1 MKQEKPRI
9 KKETRAAA
17 RVQPS
22 VEATAAID
30 AKIAQAKALPGE
42 VSERSR
48 LEMHP
53 TSLMNRFSA
62 DDIL

>member
-1 MKQEKPRI
+1 MCQPFPSNTAGGRPLAREPRCDEKREDT
-9 KKETRAAA
+9 KRKETRAAA

-42 VSERSR
+42 VSE
-48 LEMHP
+48 
-53 TSLMNRFSA
+53 
-62 DDIL
+62 